1 MKYSGYESR
10 LKENFRRMSINLELD
25 VKIEEQTGFLFKTE
39 AYAKVIPIG
48 SVLNSEEIFLALYN
62 KYHENVRKYASIL
75 YKDQEG
81 YTEDLVQDIFMKLWE
96 RRDKLH
102 MIDCAENYLSIMTKN
117 QFLMEKR
124 TIQRRTNSLT
134 KFQAQQASQDNL
146 TEQDVFYRESKM
158 MINHGMKKLPPRM
171 KIAITLKQE
180 GYKIKEIALLMNINN
195 CTAKNH
201 VIKALNKMKVF
212 LN

>member
-1 MKYSGYESR
+1 MTSNSA
-10 LKENFRRMSINLELD
+10 LLEKLECVDDYWQLD
-25 VKIEEQTGFLFKTE
+25 QEF
-39 AYAKVIPIG
+39 AKVIPIG
-48 SVLNSEEIFLALYN
+48 SDFNPEELFIILYH
-62 KYHENVRKYASIL
+62 KYHEKVRNYASIL

-81 YTEDLVQDIFMKLWE
+81 YTEDLVQEIFMKLWE

-124 TIQRRTNSLT
+124 SVQRRTNSLA
-134 KFQAQQASQDNL
+134 KFQAQKTSRDNV
-146 TEQDVFYRESKM
+146 TEQDLFFRESKM
-158 MINHGMKKLPPRM
+158 IISDGIKKLPSRM
-171 KIAITLKQE
+171 KMAITLKQE
-180 GYKIKEIALLMNINN
+180 GYKIKEIALLMNVNN